1 VEDAA
6 ERLSGSRWGEGAL
19 RVGMASRGLVFLLLA
34 YLVARVAMGVLGPAS
49 ESAPASLPGVPEVLA
64 ARIGHPVIAVLAVG
78 LALYALSSAV
88 DAILHHNDESPAA
101 KRWGIALLGAGALFV
116 PALLTADVW
125 AAVALLFGASVFL
138 GAANPPLDAA
148 RLDIIHP
155 AVWGRAESIRTML
168 RSGGDAV
175 APLLFGVLADSVF
188 GGSSGLQYTFL
199 LMLGSLFIAAAITLV
214 FSRRTYPGDVVAAAE
229 SVKPAH
235 AGSGR

>member
-78 LALYALSSAV
+78 LALYALLSAV

-101 KRWGIALLGAGALFV
+101 KRC
-116 PALLTADVW
+116 PA
-125 AAVALLFGASVFL
+125 SQCS
-138 GAANPPLDAA
+138 A
-148 RLDIIHP
+148 RE
-155 AVWGRAESIRTML
+155 RCSC
-168 RSGGDAV
+168 
-175 APLLFGVLADSVF
+175 
-188 GGSSGLQYTFL
+188 
-199 LMLGSLFIAAAITLV
+199 
-214 FSRRTYPGDVVAAAE
+214 RRC
-229 SVKPAH
+229 
-235 AGSGR
+235 